1 MVGSGITQ
9 GRSPDSTYSSVML
22 KDYKQRMGL
31 VEIINDLEEGGVLGA
46 MEKS

>member
-1 MVGSGITQ
+1 
-9 GRSPDSTYSSVML
+9 ML